1 MSPASVKCFFTF
13 TMAKYAKN
21 KNYVPPS
28 KGKTVL
34 VHPSKDKDGVV
45 KQDWD
50 EYMSWVKQ

>member
-1 MSPASVKCFFTF
+1 MFPVSVKKVFFTF

-21 KNYVPPS
+21 RNYVPSS

-34 VHPSKDKDGVV
+34 VQLSKDKDGVV

-50 EYMSWVKQ
+50 V